1 MPASC
6 LPGQNHKAQIRTNS
20 ARRLPHFSSKNR
32 SHHRGSDHSNHSEH
46 QQPALGHVR
55 PHSAARRHG
64 PVLHLQASIRSDQ
77 ALRHGR
83 QARLRRHHALRPQG
97 RQGRHVLLPVARD
110 GHLGPGGHGQR
121 CGHGHGPRGGRSGL
135 ALLALGRGLLRHG
148 NHLRRSRARADLSH
162 EGRAGPRARRSRLLH
177 HARHGREV
185 ASACGLLLDRNHH
198 CAGLHRQH
206 GAVQLHRARHAD
218 RLQRAGRRLGRRVRG
233 ARGPRLLRRKS

>member
-1 MPASC
+1 MKEGWDGRNGKQNRITRGALRGPFVSIFSIQATNGFPQSTRQRRQWRPLGRL
-6 LPGQNHKAQIRTNS
+6 LPDS
-20 ARRLPHFSSKNR
+20 
-32 SHHRGSDHSNHSEH
+32 
-46 QQPALGHVR
+46 V
-55 PHSAARRHG
+55 
-64 PVLHLQASIRSDQ
+64 
-77 ALRHGR
+77 ALRHGHLLHHQAALRSGAQVRPCGPLPSGRSVALR
-83 QARLRRHHALRPQG
+83 QACRQVGHELLSGACHG
-97 RQGRHVLLPVARD
+97 RC
-110 GHLGPGGHGQR
+110 GPGGHGQR